1 MKNSKAL
8 GEECIILT
16 LGSKYCK
23 KQVRRPFLSTG
34 TVRGLTIA
42 LQRLE
47 AQNDTQNDTSSFRIL
62 VPSLKKKKIQ
72 PSGKQIC

>member
-1 MKNSKAL
+1 MKNSEAL
-8 GEECIILT
+8 VEECIILT

-47 AQNDTQNDTSSFRIL
+47 AQNDTSSFRIS
-62 VPSLKKKKIQ
+62 VPSLKKKNTTIWETNLL
-72 PSGKQIC
+72 GL